1 MRRGKWL
8 FGCVLAGVAG
18 VSMAA
23 GCGDDSV
30 ANAPMDSGAPDQ
42 TTADTSSPDT
52 GVEAAPAD
60 ADAGPACTTD
70 ADLTMLTLPD
80 ASLDDAGDTIASCI
94 GCIMQN
100 CATQVAACNSD
111 CVCNVAVQKFIQ
123 CVAAGTDGGALACG
137 TKLALM
143 SDSNGLTLGE
153 CVAGPKF
160 AGPPPGCLDACGQ
173 SALNNGD
180 GGGDSAAPE
189 GGGDA
194 TPDGAGDAA
203 SDSTVDGP

>member
-8 FGCVLAGVAG
+8 LGCVLAGVAG
-18 VSMAA
+18 VSMSA

-30 ANAPMDSGAPDQ
+30 ANAPMDSGTADQ
-42 TTADTSSPDT
+42 TTGDTSVPDT
-52 GVEAAPAD
+52 GVEAATPEAE
-60 ADAGPACTTD
+60 AGPACMTD
-70 ADLTMLTLPD
+70 ADLTMLMLPD

-100 CATQVAACNSD
+100 CATQVAACNGD

-123 CVAAGTDGGALACG
+123 CVAAGTDGGALTCG
-137 TKLALM
+137 TKLALG

-160 AGPPPGCLDACGQ
+160 GGTGPGCLDQCGQ
-173 SALNNGD
+173 GALNKGD
-180 GGGDSAAPE
+180 GGDSAAPE
-189 GGGDA
+189 GGSDA
-194 TPDGAGDAA
+194 TTDGAGDAA
-203 SDSTVDGP
+203 PDGTGD